1 MSLNTPDPPVRVDR
15 HFFQEL
21 ELYLAE
27 ELLKIA
33 AVMVNEI
40 GRGGTIYPNVIL
52 PPEEQMMKE
61 QAQNRAFGGA

>member
-1 MSLNTPDPPVRVDR
+1 MKLNTPDPPVRVDR
-15 HFFQEL
+15 FYFQEL

-61 QAQNRAFGGA
+61 QAQSRAFGGQ